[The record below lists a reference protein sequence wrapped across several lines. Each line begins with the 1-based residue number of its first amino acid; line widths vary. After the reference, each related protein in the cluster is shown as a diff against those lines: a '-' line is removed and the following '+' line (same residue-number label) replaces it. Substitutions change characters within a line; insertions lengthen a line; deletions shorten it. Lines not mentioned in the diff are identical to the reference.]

1 MNTYRSSAQIFL
13 LIVLLSTGCR
23 KADLQD
29 GSTRILVD
37 GLGRDVA
44 VPLVVNRVVTMA
56 PSVTELVAVAGGFER
71 IVGVSNADNYPPE
84 VSELPKY
91 SALPINFEAIAA
103 LEPDLILATTQVN
116 DQRDADTFETLG
128 IPIFYLSDRNLD
140 EVIEAVEII
149 GMLLGCEAVSEQAAD
164 SLRIRVRQLELAS
177 AAVDLRPTVLFLV
190 SIETLY
196 SFGPESYVHD
206 LIELAGGISVTA
218 EIDVVNPVLS
228 DEFVLRAAPDI
239 IIGTFGESFVVA
251 DLLEAHPTW
260 EILEAVR
267 NGHVYSI
274 DGDLT
279 LRAGPRIVDGAYQ
292 MHELLQR
299 TQRP

>member
-1 MNTYRSSAQIFL
+1 ML
-13 LIVLLSTGCR
+13 LGTGCR
-23 KADLQD
+23 KSDLQD
-29 GSTRILVD
+29 GSTRILID

-44 VPLVVNRVVTMA
+44 VPVVVNRVVTMA
-56 PSVTELVAVAGGFER
+56 PSVTELVAVAGGFEQ

-103 LEPDLILATTQVN
+103 LEPDLVLATTQVN
-116 DQRDADTFETLG
+116 DRRDAETFETLG
-128 IPIFYLSDRNLD
+128 IPVFYLSDRNLD
-140 EVIEAVEII
+140 EVIEAVETI
-149 GMLLGCEAVSEQAAD
+149 GMLLGNETAATQAAD
-164 SLRIRVRQLELAS
+164 SLWIRVRQLERTS
-177 AAVDLRPTVLFLV
+177 AVTDRKPTVLFLV
-190 SIETLY
+190 SFETLW

-206 LIELAGGISVTA
+206 LIELAGGISVTGGM
-218 EIDVVNPVLS
+218 DVVAPILS

-239 IIGTFGESFVVA
+239 IIGTFGASFVVS

-267 NGHVYSI
+267 NGYVFSI
-274 DGDLT
+274 DADLT
-279 LRAGPRIVDGAYQ
+279 LRAGPRIVDGAYRI
-292 MHELLQR
+292 HELLQR